1 VAAVVLIPA
10 VGVAAERLEI
20 DSGHTYPHF
29 AVSHLGFSVQQGRF
43 NDTTGHVVFD
53 RDGGESVVHVTIA
66 TASIDTGLD
75 RRDEHLRG
83 EDFFNV
89 SDYPQMTYHSENVV
103 FHGEDSATVFGE
115 LTLLGVTQP
124 VTLAVNDINCGENPM
139 NGAYTCGFT
148 ATGVLKRSDFGM
160 GYGIPAIGD
169 EVTLRIQAEAVAAE
183 QS

>member
-1 VAAVVLIPA
+1 
-10 VGVAAERLEI
+10 
-20 DSGHTYPHF
+20 
-29 AVSHLGFSVQQGRF
+29 
-43 NDTTGHVVFD
+43 
-53 RDGGESVVHVTIA
+53 
-66 TASIDTGLD
+66 
-75 RRDEHLRG
+75 
-83 EDFFNV
+83 
-89 SDYPQMTYHSENVV
+89 V

-124 VTLAVNDINCGENPM
+124 VTLAVNDINCGEHPM

-160 GYGIPAIGD
+160 DYGIPAIGD